1 MTFNEL
7 IEKLNQLGLTKG
19 NLEKRCGFCNG
30 KLTELTEGRM
40 MISAEILG
48 EVADALEELSK
59 EFSVLAE
66 ETRALDSE
74 V

>member
-7 IEKLNQLGLTKG
+7 IEKLSQLGLTKG

-40 MISAEILG
+40 ISAEILG
-48 EVADALEELSK
+48 EVANALEELSK

>member
-7 IEKLNQLGLTKG
+7 IEKLSQLGLTKG

-30 KLTELTEGRM
+30 KLTELAEGRM
-40 MISAEILG
+40 MINAETLG
-48 EVADALEELSK
+48 KIANALEELSE

-66 ETRALDSE
+66 ETRTLDSE

>member
-7 IEKLNQLGLTKG
+7 IEQLSQLGLTKG

-40 MISAEILG
+40 IINAETLG
-48 EVADALEELSK
+48 KIANALEELSE

-66 ETRALDSE
+66 ETRALDLE